1 MIKKKKTKITN
12 QKNVQR
18 IVEERQ
24 PEINNTLIVFGILL
38 AMGSI
43 GLLIFVL
50 SEKIF
55 HFIEDDILVGHNLIN
70 FDLKFLNY
78 HLNKKIKNR
87 TVDTLELSREK
98 LGKKV
103 NNHKLNTLAEY
114 FGVALPTH
122 SARDDVMTTYEVYKK
137 LNSIK

>member
-38 AMGSI
+38 AMSSI

-55 HFIEDDILVGHNLIN
+55 H
-70 FDLKFLNY
+70 
-78 HLNKKIKNR
+78 
-87 TVDTLELSREK
+87 LS
-98 LGKKV
+98 
-103 NNHKLNTLAEY
+103 
-114 FGVALPTH
+114 
-122 SARDDVMTTYEVYKK
+122 
-137 LNSIK
+137 

>member
-18 IVEERQ
+18 IGEERQ

-38 AMGSI
+38 AMSSI

-55 HFIEDDILVGHNLIN
+55 H
-70 FDLKFLNY
+70 
-78 HLNKKIKNR
+78 
-87 TVDTLELSREK
+87 LS
-98 LGKKV
+98 
-103 NNHKLNTLAEY
+103 
-114 FGVALPTH
+114 
-122 SARDDVMTTYEVYKK
+122 
-137 LNSIK
+137 